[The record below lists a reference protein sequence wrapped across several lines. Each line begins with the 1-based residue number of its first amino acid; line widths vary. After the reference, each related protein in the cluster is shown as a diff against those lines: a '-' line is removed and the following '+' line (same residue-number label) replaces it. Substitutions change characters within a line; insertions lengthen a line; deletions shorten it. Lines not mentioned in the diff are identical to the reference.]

1 MNLQNSLYSIRGE
14 KAIVTGY
21 GRCGREIANALAALG
36 GKVTVLARKGEH
48 RKLAK
53 QDGHNAMD
61 FAYGPEE
68 AYGTRIFVNTVPAMV
83 VTEPMVREMHR
94 DSLIVDI
101 ASSPG
106 GCDRKAVERYGI
118 NYKLALGLP
127 GIYTPKSS
135 GKILAEAVE
144 RYSRNYHQE
153 GEESSWIF
161 QIVL

>member
-1 MNLQNSLYSIRGE
+1 MEAHQIPYVDLMEDEVVALENAKITAEATIAVILQNSLYSIRGE

-83 VTEPMVREMHR
+83 V
-94 DSLIVDI
+94 
-101 ASSPG
+101 
-106 GCDRKAVERYGI
+106 
-118 NYKLALGLP
+118 KLLLRQL
-127 GIYTPKSS
+127 
-135 GKILAEAVE
+135 ILACP
-144 RYSRNYHQE
+144 SF
-153 GEESSWIF
+153 IF
-161 QIVL
+161 IWE